1 MEPLKRQTD
10 EAFWQKLVL
19 PEEERRWVRD
29 WEGAYRWFRSPN
41 VIRLELYRSPDAMAR
56 IRTVLL
62 GR

>member
-1 MEPLKRQTD
+1 MVEPKQTN

-19 PEEERRWVRD
+19 PEEERRWDRD
-29 WEGAYRWFRSPN
+29 WEGSFRWFRSPN
-41 VIRLELYRSPDAMAR
+41 VIRLERYRSSEDMAR